1 MTLVASTRRSTLS
14 RVYGK
19 VLGAGIGGCVGMLLE
34 WNPLVVFACVVAGGL
49 LGHLFFDREADVPRV
64 DRPKSVEQ
72 LLAEGKKR
80 REKEKARAKAA
91 PPKPASEEH
100 AALARALCPI
110 FIEVAR
116 ADGDVVSDE
125 VRLVREFFEHA
136 LKFDEAGLELVRVSL
151 KEALAQPVADIETL
165 VKANRGAV
173 KPALRVEV
181 LRAMYQ
187 VVLSDGA
194 MKRAEQ
200 DTLKRVVQHFNLS
213 DEQLQQI
220 TKDFFGTGKEH
231 FDVLG
236 LPESASDDE
245 IRSAFRRLA
254 AENHPDRVA
263 SLGAKEAEAATERF
277 RIVKDAYE
285 ALKQLRGL

>member
-1 MTLVASTRRSTLS
+1 M
-14 RVYGK
+14 YGK
-19 VLGAGIGGCVGMLLE
+19 LLGAGIGGCVGMLLE
-34 WNPLVVFACVVAGGL
+34 WNPLVVFACLVGGGL
-49 LGHLFFDREADVPRV
+49 LGYLFFDREADVPRV
-64 DRPKSVEQ
+64 ERPKSVEQ

-80 REKEKARAKAA
+80 RAKEKARAKA
-91 PPKPASEEH
+91 KPASEEH
-100 AALARALCPI
+100 TALARALCPI

-125 VRLVREFFEHA
+125 VRLVRDFFERA
-136 LKFDEAGLELVRVSL
+136 LKFDEAGLEVVRVSL
-151 KEALAQPVADIETL
+151 KEAIGQPVADIEAL

-173 KPALRVEV
+173 KPALRLEV
-181 LRAMYQ
+181 LRAMYE
-187 VVLSDGA
+187 VVLSDGP

-213 DEQLQQI
+213 DEQLLQI
-220 TKDFFGTGKEH
+220 TKDFFGTGKKH